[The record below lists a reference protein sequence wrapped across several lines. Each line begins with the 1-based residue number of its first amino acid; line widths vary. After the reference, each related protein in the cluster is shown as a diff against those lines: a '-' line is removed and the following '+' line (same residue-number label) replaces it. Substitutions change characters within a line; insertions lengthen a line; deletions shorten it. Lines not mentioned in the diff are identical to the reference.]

1 MNRSRHFHR
10 RALPAPAGTASASLP
25 SAPRSFIGVALLA
38 LLFVSKGGL
47 AETPIWQPPCAP
59 NMSCAPGTPPATPTP
74 FPTPTPTPTPPPS
87 CAPGVGGS
95 PCNAAAGNPINTM
108 TGNKFQREV
117 DMAPLPGVL
126 GLEIVRYYNSAFSGM
141 GGSTNL
147 VGRGWKLS
155 YEVEL
160 HGSATAIQII
170 EADGTRRIFSRDPRN
185 PSLCASADPAQ
196 GTVRVSRSGRGDE
209 FLWQQNDGTQLSFN
223 NAGKLIQILAP
234 TGEFVALQHDRAGLL
249 LSVTDPQGRQLR
261 LNYLDRQAGRGG
273 DAFRGVQ
280 SIDSPL
286 GRYSYGHGAP
296 LPKGASVDKALL
308 LASLVS
314 VRYPDQLQGRD
325 YHYENAQL
333 PTLLTGISVRDGKE
347 VKRLSTYTYGAD
359 GRAIESTLAGNS
371 GRVRLDFGAAGQTV
385 LTNSL
390 GQKTVYRYGVLAGEY
405 RLLEVRGAGC
415 AQCSEPNIRYGYD
428 DLGRL
433 VEAVKLDDAGRPV
446 QALRTELDSRGRP
459 VAVRRIRYAGGKP
472 GAPEPVVRHEYAQF
486 DEPTLTARPS
496 VVAGKE
502 TVTRIRYNAHGQ
514 PLTVT
519 DSGWA
524 PAANPGGAPQ
534 PVERSVRYVYR
545 IVNGRSLLAAIDGPL
560 PNGKTGTPA
569 DSDITQF
576 EWDERGNRI
585 VSAIAPGNASGK
597 FGYDA
602 AGRIVTVEAGGKA
615 TALAYDGRGRMSEVR
630 VGGVAQR
637 TRYDA
642 LDNPVEVGTQGPRGY
657 TALARNGFDDAG
669 RHVWSVSHLGVVE
682 RRRLDGEGHVLERSM
697 RSGPFGNVQR
707 YEYDGFGRVIASVD
721 GDGAVRRMR
730 YDLQGR
736 PELQVDALGRTT
748 RYDYDGQGRVSSIT
762 PASNTAFA
770 RLQPTA
776 IGFEYD
782 AQGNTA
788 AVHAPTGGAT
798 RTVHDD
804 FGRAIAV
811 ASPDSGLRVN
821 RYDAAGRLVASRDA
835 LGNTASYEYDVAG
848 RILRQVVMHAA
859 PGQGQ
864 GRRVTT
870 EWKYEGGRLVAL
882 EHPDQ
887 RESYR
892 YDEAGRI
899 VARTVS
905 LVLNSG
911 GRAESTARYRYD
923 DEGRLASSTLP
934 DGSLLEYE
942 RNAQGLIVGLKRHRI
957 QTGWLRWLLPSQT
970 VVQDVTGSVAGITGY
985 TYGNGVQARL
995 VRGPNGM
1002 LAQVLH
1008 RRPGTRVAGT
1018 QPPLAG
1024 LFMDRL
1030 LGLRPAHAASAD
1042 APVQPAATPGNL
1054 SVLGALGTPAEP
1066 DALLDYRYLWD
1077 VQGNL
1082 LHQRGRGTASDYAYD
1097 AQDRLIVAASGA
1109 RGAATLDGARALHA
1123 ARYFYDGAGNRLL
1136 AQEDAAG
1143 AEGATLRVN
1152 YSGGNRA
1159 QPAQGGAVRYDAAG
1173 QPLGAGGREFSREF
1187 SREYGWDAHGRL
1199 LSVRQDGAPL
1209 ASYRYNHRGERI
1221 AKAAGKLQ
1229 RHYLYRDRRIAA
1241 ELDADG
1247 KLLRQYLYLGD
1258 MPVEVIDTAGVTD
1271 LADGERSAVGQ
1282 ALADIGT
1289 ALAHLFGRAERL
1301 GYLHHNHLGAPE
1313 VVSDAAGKPVWQASY
1328 TPYGKLVPAAGL
1340 AGGFEMNLR
1349 LPGQYEDGETG
1360 LYYND
1365 HRYYD
1370 PRQGRYLS
1378 PDPLGLRAGINTYAY
1393 VAGNPLKYVDPSGL
1407 ILFAFDG
1414 TGNSDP
1420 APSGDSISN
1429 VRKFYQAYDVVNNGP
1444 RFYIT
1449 GIGTTNEDMPIKG
1462 NMLNGDGFDERVA
1475 LGFSF
1480 LDRFVDS
1487 DSGTTTVEIDVVG
1500 FSRGAA
1506 EARVWMNL
1514 LVGRLRDGKYT
1525 SAGGKSRCLSLRFE
1539 GLWDT
1544 VPHLGYLNGSESNY
1558 DFSVPGQVKF
1568 AAHAVALNE
1577 HRGGL
1582 ANFNGRS
1589 ILQTPASPN
1598 GGNRIEMGF
1607 IGSHADVGGGYGTGD
1622 LSDVALMWM
1631 IKQAKDQGI
1640 KFQDSVIVES
1650 GWTTV
1655 TNPILHDKSGNKID
1669 PGNAPNYGDRNFIYG
1684 DGTKVKQ
1691 TEAIIGNNTAW
1702 TKDFVSYYQMWCGT
1716 RGAPVVGLVDM
1727 QKYSDWLRGQGVNID
1742 YTVPSNP
1749 HPCN

>member
-1 MNRSRHFHR
+1 
-10 RALPAPAGTASASLP
+10 
-25 SAPRSFIGVALLA
+25 
-38 LLFVSKGGL
+38 
-47 AETPIWQPPCAP
+47 
-59 NMSCAPGTPPATPTP
+59 
-74 FPTPTPTPTPPPS
+74 
-87 CAPGVGGS
+87 
-95 PCNAAAGNPINTM
+95 M
-108 TGNKFQREV
+108 TGNKFQHEV

-126 GLEIVRYYNSAFSGM
+126 GLEIVRYYNSAFSGL

-160 HGSATAIQII
+160 HASATAIQII

-196 GTVRVSRSGRGDE
+196 GTVRVTRSSRGDE
-209 FLWQQNDGTQLSFN
+209 FIWQQNDGTQLSFN
-223 NAGKLIQILAP
+223 SAGKLIQILAP

-261 LNYLDRQAGRGG
+261 LNYLDKAAGRGG

-296 LPKGASVDKALL
+296 PPKSASVDKALL

-314 VRYPDQLQGRD
+314 VRYPDKLQGRD
-325 YHYENAQL
+325 YHYENAQY
-333 PTLLTGISVRDGKE
+333 PTLLTGISVREGKD
-347 VKRLSTYTYGAD
+347 VKRLSTYSYGAD
-359 GRAIESTLAGNS
+359 GRAVESTLAGNS
-371 GRVRLDFGAAGQTV
+371 GRVRLDFSQAGQTV
-385 LTNSL
+385 LTNSI
-390 GQKTVYRYGVLAGEY
+390 GQKTVYRYAVLAGEY

-415 AQCSEPNIRYGYD
+415 AQCSEPNIRYGHD
-428 DLGRL
+428 DGGRL
-433 VEAVKLDDAGRPV
+433 VEATKLDDAGRPV

-459 VAVRRIRYAGGKP
+459 VAVRRIRYAGGKA
-472 GAPEPVVRHEYAQF
+472 GAPELLVRHEYAQF
-486 DEPTLTARPS
+486 DEPTLSARPS
-496 VVAGKE
+496 VVAGRE
-502 TVTRIRYNAHGQ
+502 TITRIRYNAHGQ

-524 PAANPGGAPQ
+524 PASSPDASPQ
-534 PVERSVRYVYR
+534 PIERSVRYAYR

-585 VSAIAPGNASGK
+585 VSTTAPANETGK
-597 FGYDA
+597 FAYDG
-602 AGRIVTVEAGGKA
+602 AGRIVGVEAGGKS
-615 TALAYDGRGRMSEVR
+615 TALGYDGRGRMSEVR
-630 VGGVAQR
+630 IGGVTQR

-657 TALARNGFDDAG
+657 TALARHGFDDAG

-697 RSGPFGNVQR
+697 RSGPFGSVQR
-707 YEYDGFGRVIASVD
+707 YEYDEFGRVIASVD

-730 YDLQGR
+730 YDAQGR
-736 PELQVDALGRTT
+736 PALEVDALGRAT
-748 RYDYDGQGRVSSIT
+748 RYRYDGQGRVSQVT

-782 AQGNTA
+782 VQGNTA

-821 RYDAAGRLVASRDA
+821 RYDAAGRLVAGRDA
-835 LGNTASYEYDVAG
+835 LGNTASYAYDVAG
-848 RILRQVVMHAA
+848 RILRQVVVHAA
-859 PGQGQ
+859 SGKGQ
-864 GRRVTT
+864 GRSVTT
-870 EWKYEGGRLVAL
+870 EWKYEGGKLVAL

-887 RESYR
+887 RERYR
-892 YDEAGRI
+892 YDDAGRI
-899 VARTVS
+899 AARTVS
-905 LVLNSG
+905 LVLGNG
-911 GRAESTARYRYD
+911 RRAESTARYRYD
-923 DEGRLASSTLP
+923 DEGRLATSTLP
-934 DGSLLEYE
+934 DGSLLEY
-942 RNAQGLIVGLKRHRI
+942 RRDAQGQIVGLQRHRI
-957 QTGWLRWLLPSQT
+957 RTGWLRWLLPSQT

-1008 RRPGTRVAGT
+1008 RRPGTRMAGMP
-1018 QPPLAG
+1018 PPLAG

-1030 LGLRPAHAASAD
+1030 LGTRPAHAAA
-1042 APVQPAATPGNL
+1042 PAAGAAAKPAAKPESL
-1054 SVLGALGTPAEP
+1054 SVLGALGAPAEP

-1097 AQDRLIVAASGA
+1097 AQDRLIVAARGA
-1109 RGAATLDGARALHA
+1109 QGAATPEDARAVHA
-1123 ARYFYDGAGNRLL
+1123 ARYFYDGAGNRVL

-1159 QPAQGGAVRYDAAG
+1159 QPAQGAAVRYDAAG
-1173 QPLGAGGREFSREF
+1173 QPLGADGREYE
-1187 SREYGWDAHGRL
+1187 WDAHGRL
-1199 LSVRQDGAPL
+1199 LSVRQDGTLL

-1241 ELDADG
+1241 ELDAEG
-1247 KLLRQYLYLGD
+1247 KLLRQYLYLGN
-1258 MPVEVIDTAGVTD
+1258 MPVEVMDTAGGTD

-1313 VVSDAAGKPVWQASY
+1313 LVSDEAGNPVWQASY

-1414 TGNSDP
+1414 TGNSNP
-1420 APSGDSISN
+1420 AQDGSSLSN
-1429 VRKFYQAYDVVNNGP
+1429 VRKFYEAYDIDNNGP
-1444 RFYIT
+1444 AFYIT
-1449 GIGTTNEDMPIKG
+1449 GIGTTNEDMPYEGSVITG
-1462 NMLNGDGFDERVA
+1462 NGFDERVA
-1475 LGFSF
+1475 LGFRF
-1480 LDRFVDS
+1480 LDQFVDR
-1487 DSGTTTVEIDVVG
+1487 DSANTTLDIDVIG

-1514 LVGRLRDGKYT
+1514 LAKRLQDGKYT
-1525 SAGGKSRCLSLRFE
+1525 SAAGKTRCLSLRFE

-1544 VPHLGYLNGSESNY
+1544 VPHLGLLNGDESNY
-1558 DFSVPGQVKF
+1558 DFSVPEQVKF

-1577 HRGGL
+1577 HRGG
-1582 ANFNGRS
+1582 AINFHSHS
-1589 ILQTPASPN
+1589 IMQKPTSPN
-1598 GGNRIEMGF
+1598 GGSRIEMGF
-1607 IGSHADVGGGYGTGD
+1607 VGSHSDIGGGYGTGD

-1640 KFQDSVIVES
+1640 KFRDPFIVES

-1669 PGNAPNYGDRNFIYG
+1669 PGSSPEREDRDFIYG
-1684 DGTKVKQ
+1684 DGTKVRQ
-1691 TEAIIGNNTAW
+1691 SEAVLGHNTAW
-1702 TKDFVSYYQMWCGT
+1702 AKSFVNYYHNWCGP
-1716 RGAPVVGLVDM
+1716 RGSPAVGLVDM
-1727 QKYSDWLRGQGVNID
+1727 QRYSAWLETQGVNIG

-1749 HPCN
+1749 QPCN

>member
-1 MNRSRHFHR
+1 MKRSRYSTR
-10 RALPAPAGTASASLP
+10 RAATAASASRKL
-25 SAPRSFIGVALLA
+25 IGAGLLA
-38 LLFVSKGGL
+38 LGFASHHGL
-47 AETPIWQPPCAP
+47 AQSPIWQPPCPP
-59 NMSCAPGTPPATPTP
+59 NMSCAPGTPPSTPTP
-74 FPTPTPTPTPPPS
+74 MPTPTPAPPS
-87 CAPGVGGS
+87 CAPGAGGT

-126 GLEIVRYYNSAFSGM
+126 GLEIVRYYNSAFSGT
-141 GGSTNL
+141 GSSTNL

-160 HGSATAIQII
+160 HASTTAIQIV
-170 EADGTRRIFSRDPRN
+170 EADGTRRMFSRDPRN

-196 GTVRVSRSGRGDE
+196 GTVRVARGRRGDE
-209 FLWQQNDGTQLSFN
+209 FVWQQNDGTQLSFSS
-223 NAGKLIQILAP
+223 AGKLTQILAP
-234 TGEFVALQHDRAGLL
+234 TGEFVTLQHDRTGLL
-249 LSVTDPQGRQLR
+249 LAVTDPQGRQLR
-261 LNYLDRQAGRGG
+261 LNYLDKLAGRAG

-280 SIDSPL
+280 SIDTPL
-286 GRYSYGHGAP
+286 GRYGYGHGAP

-314 VRYPDQLQGRD
+314 VRYPDKLQGRD
-325 YHYENAQL
+325 YHYEDARH
-333 PTLLTGISVRDGKE
+333 PTLLTGISVREGTG
-347 VKRLSTYTYGAD
+347 VKRLSTYGYGAD
-359 GRAIESTLAGNS
+359 GRATDSTLAGNS
-371 GRVRLDFGAAGQTV
+371 GRVRLDFSQAGQTV

-390 GQKTVYRYGVLAGEY
+390 GQKTVYRYAVLAGEY

-459 VAVRRIRYAGGKP
+459 VAVRRIRYTGGKP
-472 GAPEPVVRHEYAQF
+472 GAPQLVVRHEYAQF
-486 DEPTLTARPS
+486 DAPTLSARPS
-496 VVAGKE
+496 VVEGRE
-502 TVTRIRYNAHGQ
+502 TVTRISYNAHGQ
-514 PLTVT
+514 PLTVS

-524 PAANPGGAPQ
+524 PASGPNAAPQ
-534 PVERSVRYVYR
+534 PIARAVRYTYR

-560 PNGKTGTPA
+560 ANGNTGTPA
-569 DSDITQF
+569 DSDITRF
-576 EWDERGNRI
+576 DWDERGNRI
-585 VSAIAPGNASGK
+585 VSTTAPGNTVDS

-602 AGRIVTVEAGGKA
+602 AGRIVRIEGGG
-615 TALAYDGRGRMSEVR
+615 TPTTLGYDGRGRISEVG
-630 VGGVAQR
+630 VGGVLRR

-642 LDNPVEVGTQGPRGY
+642 LGNPVEVGTQGPRGY

-697 RSGPFGNVQR
+697 RSGAFASVQR
-707 YEYDGFGRVIASVD
+707 YEYDELGRVVASVD

-736 PELQVDALGRTT
+736 PALQVDALDRAT
-748 RYDYDGQGRVSSIT
+748 RYDYDGQGRLSTIT
-762 PASNTAFA
+762 PASNTPFA

-788 AVHAPTGGAT
+788 AVHAPTGGTT
-798 RTVHDD
+798 RTVYDD
-804 FGRAIAV
+804 FGRAVAV
-811 ASPDSGLRVN
+811 DSPDSGLRTH
-821 RYDAAGRLVASRDA
+821 RYDEAGRLVASRDA
-835 LGNTASYEYDVAG
+835 LGNSASYAYDVAG
-848 RILRQVVMHAA
+848 RIVRQVVTQAVSGKVQGKA
-859 PGQGQ
+859 QGKGQGNS
-864 GRRVTT
+864 VTT
-870 EWKYEGGRLVAL
+870 EWKYEGGKLVAL

-892 YDEAGRI
+892 YDDQGRI
-899 VARTVS
+899 VARSVS
-905 LVLNSG
+905 LVLGN
-911 GRAESTARYRYD
+911 GRRADSTARYRYD
-923 DEGRLASSTLP
+923 EEGRLASSTLP
-934 DGSLLEYE
+934 DGSLLEYQ
-942 RNAQGLIVGLKRHRI
+942 RGAQGQIVGLKRHRI
-957 QTGWLRWLLPSQT
+957 QTAWLRWLLPSQT
-970 VVQDVTGSVAGITGY
+970 VVADVTGSVAGITGY

-1008 RRPGTRVAGT
+1008 RRPETRVAGT
-1018 QPPLAG
+1018 TPPPLAG
-1024 LFMDRL
+1024 LSLDRL
-1030 LGLRPAHAASAD
+1030 LGLRPAHAAT
-1042 APVQPAATPGNL
+1042 PAAAAKPAAKPNDF
-1054 SVLGALGTPAEP
+1054 SVLGALGAPAQP
-1066 DALLDYRYLWD
+1066 GALIDYRYLWD

-1082 LHQRGRGTASDYAYD
+1082 LYQRGQGTASDYAYD
-1097 AQDRLIVAASGA
+1097 AQDRLIAAASGA
-1109 RGAATLDGARALHA
+1109 GAAATLEVAQPAHPAQPARTVRS
-1123 ARYFYDGAGNRLL
+1123 ARYFYDGAGNRVL

-1143 AEGATLRVN
+1143 AQGGTQRVA
-1152 YSGGNRA
+1152 YHDGGNRA
-1159 QPAQGGAVRYDAAG
+1159 QPAQGAAVEYDAAG
-1173 QPLGAGGREFSREF
+1173 QPLRADGRAFS
-1187 SREYGWDAHGRL
+1187 WDAHGRL
-1199 LSVRQDGAPL
+1199 LAVTQDGTLL

-1221 AKAAGKLQ
+1221 AKVAGKLQ
-1229 RHYLYRDRRIAA
+1229 RHFLYRDRRIVA

-1247 KLLRQYLYLGD
+1247 KLLRQYLYLGN
-1258 MPVEVIDTAGVTD
+1258 MPVEVIDSAGGKD

-1282 ALADIGT
+1282 VLADIGS
-1289 ALAHLFGRAERL
+1289 ALAQLVGGGERL

-1313 VVSDAAGKPVWQASY
+1313 VVSDEAGKPVWQASY
-1328 TPYGKLVPAAGL
+1328 APYGQLIRAAGPAA
-1340 AGGFEMNLR
+1340 GFEMNLR

-1414 TGNSDP
+1414 TGNSSP
-1420 APSGDSISN
+1420 AQDGSSLSN
-1429 VRKFYQAYDVVNNGP
+1429 VRKFYEAYDIDNNGP
-1444 RFYIT
+1444 AFYIT

-1462 NMLNGDGFDERVA
+1462 NILNGKGFDERVA
-1475 LGFSF
+1475 LGFRF
-1480 LDRFVDS
+1480 LDEFIND
-1487 DSGTTTVEIDVVG
+1487 DSGTTTLDIDVIG

-1506 EARVWMNL
+1506 EARVWINL
-1514 LVGRLRDGKYT
+1514 LVKRLQDGKYT
-1525 SAGGKSRCLSLRFE
+1525 SASGKSRCLSLRFE

-1544 VPHLGYLNGSESNY
+1544 VPHLGYLNGNESKY
-1558 DFSVPGQVKF
+1558 DFSVPEQVKF

-1577 HRGGL
+1577 HRGDL
-1582 ANFNGRS
+1582 IDFDGRS
-1589 ILQTPASPN
+1589 ILQKPTSPN

-1607 IGSHADVGGGYGTGD
+1607 VGSHSDIGGGYGTGD

-1640 KFQDSVIVES
+1640 KFRDPFIVER

-1655 TNPILHDKSGNKID
+1655 TNPILHDKSGNNID
-1669 PGNAPNYGDRNFIYG
+1669 PGSSPERGDREFVYG
-1684 DGTKVKQ
+1684 DGTRVRQ
-1691 TEAIIGNNTAW
+1691 SDAVIGHNTAW
-1702 TKDFVSYYQMWCGT
+1702 AKSFVNYYYVWCGPS
-1716 RGAPVVGLVDM
+1716 GSPAVGLVDM
-1727 QKYSDWLRGQGVNID
+1727 QKYSAWLETQGVNIG
-1742 YTVPSNP
+1742 YAVPSNP
-1749 HPCN
+1749 QPCS